1 MYAPKEEQDST
12 KLRSDL
18 LADDWSVRFN
28 AGLDLVK
35 QGYVDGVPA
44 LIEGLEHDSPAVR
57 NFHAGKALIDFGDKA
72 IPALSSALGSS
83 NIRVRAA
90 AANTLQQIDRA
101 RADALLSVALEVLD
115 SDDLEAKSDAYALLG
130 RMGEEAYRA
139 VPRLTDAL
147 RAAVELHDP
156 EAWESDPRHQITGV
170 LARISKPL
178 DQTTSALVESLDS
191 AHNSLR
197 WSSVKALGMMAAK
210 PRSVLRVLCD
220 VAQNELDDETIR
232 VEAAYA
238 IAKVGDE
245 ADVAPALTALLESNS
260 WWMRAFAARVI
271 GEPGLR
277 SRRDSNEVVEWSP
290 QFLAKV
296 LPPLKDAVSDPDFN
310 VRRNAALALSNIG
323 PAAESAIPS
332 LMAGLEDDE
341 TGPVAA
347 EALAKIGR
355 VSVPTL
361 IESLDHLDC
370 GVRGLGAYA
379 LKLINTP
386 QTRELVKDAE
396 RAGRVLPFQPLV
408 EYLLP
413 QIHVTYDQAKLQAFE
428 TLYERTIASGQGSE
442 ITYDLSY
449 AKHEFLRFLVE
460 FKGLLMHGSNNA
472 DIEVMNP
479 VRFSTDAG
487 APGNISG
494 VYADKDHIRPMFFA
508 IVNRRRCFGLTNG
521 FLDRKEDG
529 TITTGGEVGVH
540 SRFYFLSIDHKG
552 LQRDPWCGG
561 TVYVLPPETFTYW
574 GGQYT
579 SRVSVKPLMKIA
591 IHPNDHPLLP
601 EIWGYEYFGAIRKIV
616 HRDVNDPFAF
626 LNDVD
631 TFPIRPSGK
640 PVSAWG
646 S

>member
-1 MYAPKEEQDST
+1 MSGVMYAPKEEQDST

-83 NIRVRAA
+83 NIPVRAA

-115 SDDLEAKSDAYALLG
+115 SDDLEAKYDAYALLG

-147 RAAVELHDP
+147 RASVELHDP

-170 LARISKPL
+170 LAKISKPL

-260 WWMRAFAARVI
+260 
-271 GEPGLR
+271 
-277 SRRDSNEVVEWSP
+277 
-290 QFLAKV
+290 
-296 LPPLKDAVSDPDFN
+296 
-310 VRRNAALALSNIG
+310 
-323 PAAESAIPS
+323 
-332 LMAGLEDDE
+332 
-341 TGPVAA
+341 
-347 EALAKIGR
+347 
-355 VSVPTL
+355 
-361 IESLDHLDC
+361 
-370 GVRGLGAYA
+370 
-379 LKLINTP
+379 
-386 QTRELVKDAE
+386 
-396 RAGRVLPFQPLV
+396 
-408 EYLLP
+408 
-413 QIHVTYDQAKLQAFE
+413 
-428 TLYERTIASGQGSE
+428 
-442 ITYDLSY
+442 
-449 AKHEFLRFLVE
+449 
-460 FKGLLMHGSNNA
+460 
-472 DIEVMNP
+472 
-479 VRFSTDAG
+479 
-487 APGNISG
+487 
-494 VYADKDHIRPMFFA
+494 
-508 IVNRRRCFGLTNG
+508 
-521 FLDRKEDG
+521 
-529 TITTGGEVGVH
+529 
-540 SRFYFLSIDHKG
+540 
-552 LQRDPWCGG
+552 
-561 TVYVLPPETFTYW
+561 
-574 GGQYT
+574 
-579 SRVSVKPLMKIA
+579 
-591 IHPNDHPLLP
+591 
-601 EIWGYEYFGAIRKIV
+601 
-616 HRDVNDPFAF
+616 
-626 LNDVD
+626 
-631 TFPIRPSGK
+631 
-640 PVSAWG
+640 
-646 S
+646 